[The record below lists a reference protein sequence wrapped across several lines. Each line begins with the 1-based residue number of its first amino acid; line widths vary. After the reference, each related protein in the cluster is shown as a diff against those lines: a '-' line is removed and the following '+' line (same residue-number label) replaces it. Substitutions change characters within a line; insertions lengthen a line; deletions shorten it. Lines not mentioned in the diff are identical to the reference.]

1 MKTVVGY
8 HRPGSLEEALSLL
21 NREGTRSVLVA
32 GGTSLN
38 ASRMAESV
46 EIIDLQA
53 IGCDQ
58 IRFDGTTLEIGA
70 TVRLTDLAAHQ
81 SVPKLVRDL
90 TKREGPNTLRNVAT
104 VGGTIAT
111 GNAESELLA
120 GLLVFDG
127 LLTLAGPGGAT
138 ESVPLDELLADRS
151 KLAGCIIVAIHIQT
165 DGSAAAA
172 RTGRTPADTSI
183 VAAVGRRSTSGM
195 RLSVTGMAE
204 TPILVEPEGVADLD
218 PPGDFRGSPRYRRH
232 LAGTLVRR
240 VIDQLGES
248 A

>member
-1 MKTVVGY
+1 MQTVVGY

-21 NREGTRSVLVA
+21 NRDGPRSVLVA

-38 ASRMAESV
+38 VSPSAGPV
-46 EIIDLQA
+46 ETIDLQA

-58 IRFDGTTLEIGA
+58 IRLEGTTLEIGA
-70 TVRLTDLAAHQ
+70 MVRLTDLAAHQ
-81 SVPKLVRDL
+81 SLPELLQDL

-127 LLTLAGPGGAT
+127 QVIVAGSGGST
-138 ESVPLDELLADRS
+138 ESVPLHQLLADRS
-151 KLAGCIIVAIHIQT
+151 RLARSIIVAIRIET

-172 RTGRTPADTSI
+172 RTGRTPADASI
-183 VAAVGRRSTSGM
+183 VAAVGRRSTSGI
-195 RLSVTGMAE
+195 RLAVTGVAA
-204 TPILVEPEGVADLD
+204 TPILVEPGGIADLD
-218 PPGDFRGSPRYRRH
+218 PPGDFRGSPEYRRH
-232 LAGTLVRR
+232 LAGTLVSR
-240 VIDQLGES
+240 VIDQVGEPS
-248 A
+248 

>member
-1 MKTVVGY
+1 MHTVVGY
-8 HRPGSLEEALSLL
+8 HRPGSLEAALSLL
-21 NREGTRSVLVA
+21 NREGTSSVLVA

-38 ASRMAESV
+38 TSGLFAPAEA
-46 EIIDLQA
+46 IDLQA

-58 IRFDGTTLEIGA
+58 IRLEGTTLEIGA
-70 TVRLTDLAAHQ
+70 MVRLTDLAAHP
-81 SVPKLVRDL
+81 SVPELLQDL
-90 TKREGPNTLRNVAT
+90 TKREGPNTVRNAAT

-127 LLTLAGPGGAT
+127 QVSVARSDGAK
-138 ESVPLDELLADRS
+138 ESVPLQGLLADRT
-151 KLAGCIIVAIHIQT
+151 KLTGSIIVAIHVQI

-183 VAAVGRRSTSGM
+183 VAAVGRRSTSGI
-195 RLSVTGMAE
+195 RLSVTGMAA
-204 TPILVEPEGVADLD
+204 TPILVEPAAVADLD
-218 PPGDFRGSPRYRRH
+218 PPGDFRGSSEYRRH

-240 VIDQLGES
+240 VMDQVGEP